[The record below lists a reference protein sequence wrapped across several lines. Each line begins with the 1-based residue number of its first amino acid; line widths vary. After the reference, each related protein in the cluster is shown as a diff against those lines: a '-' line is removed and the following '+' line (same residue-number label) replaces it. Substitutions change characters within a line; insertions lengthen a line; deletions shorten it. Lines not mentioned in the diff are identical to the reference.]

1 MSESRGGPVT
11 RATRTPRRAAR
22 RTAAASLLAVTAL
35 LAAACTT
42 GGATSK
48 ADTGADDTTPVTIT
62 FWHGL
67 SSPHEIASVN
77 AVLAKFHKKFPY
89 ITVKAVAA
97 QTDDKVNQ
105 AIRGGTA
112 PDVASSF
119 NAANVG
125 GWCSSGAFQDLT
137 PDIKA
142 DHVDMSQI
150 PKAVQSYTA
159 FDGERCTMPW
169 LADTF
174 GLYYN
179 KKLFAKAGITS
190 PPKTMSELAAD
201 AKKLTTFN
209 ADGSIKTAGFMP
221 YLGAYE
227 MLTEHLVPSWG
238 GKWLTA
244 DGQSNVGGDAAFAQA
259 LTWQKSLVDWF
270 GAKKLVTFK
279 SGMGDEFS
287 AQNAFETGKL
297 AMMVDGEWRN
307 AFIKNDKADI
317 DYGTAAV
324 PAADGKSQL
333 YGAGYVG
340 GNVIGMPRGAKHPGA
355 AWKLIKF
362 LTTDT
367 DALTTLADAIGNV
380 PTTTAALDSPSLGLS
395 KDPNFAPFLEVYKN
409 PLTTTTPASGDGGAY
424 LTNFGHFVEKWQSG
438 GVSDLKAGLAAVDK
452 QNNAAL
458 KLGQ

>member
-1 MSESRGGPVT
+1 MPESRGRSVP
-11 RATRTPRRAAR
+11 RTAR
-22 RTAAASLLAVTAL
+22 RTIATSLIAAAAL
-35 LAAACTT
+35 LTASCTT
-42 GGATSK
+42 GGTSSK
-48 ADTGADDTTPVTIT
+48 ADIGADDTTPVTIT

-67 SSPHEIASVN
+67 SSPHEVDSINS
-77 AVLAKFHKKFPY
+77 VLAKFHEKYPY

-119 NAANVG
+119 DSKNVG
-125 GWCSSGAFQDLT
+125 GWCSSGAFQDLN
-137 PDIKA
+137 PNIKA

-159 FDGERCTMPW
+159 FGGKRCTMPW

-179 KKLFAKAGITS
+179 KKLFAEAGITD
-190 PPKTMSELAAD
+190 PPKTMTELAAD
-201 AKKLTTFN
+201 AKKLTKFN

-221 YLGAYE
+221 YLGGYE
-227 MLTEHLVPSWG
+227 MLTQYLVTSWG
-238 GKWLTA
+238 GKWLTS
-244 DGQSNVGGDAAFAQA
+244 DGQSDVGGDPAFAQA
-259 LTWQKSLVDWF
+259 LTWQKKLVDWF
-270 GAKKLVTFK
+270 GVKKLVTFK
-279 SGMGDEFS
+279 AGMGDEFS

-307 AFIKNDKADI
+307 SFIKNDKSTV
-317 DYGTAAV
+317 DYGTALIP
-324 PAADGKSQL
+324 PAEGKSQL
-333 YGAGYVG
+333 SGAGFVG

-355 AWKLIKF
+355 AWKLIKY

-367 DALTTLADAIGNV
+367 EAVTTLADAIGNV
-380 PTTTAALDSPSLGLS
+380 PTTIAALNSPSLKLS
-395 KDPNFAPFLEVYKN
+395 KDPHYAPFLEVFKN

-438 GVSDLKAGLAAVDK
+438 DVPDLKAALAAVDK

>member
-1 MSESRGGPVT
+1 MSESRGRPVT
-11 RATRTPRRAAR
+11 RTTR
-22 RTAAASLLAVTAL
+22 RTVAASLIAATAL
-35 LAAACTT
+35 LTASCTT
-42 GGATSK
+42 GGSSSK
-48 ADTGADDTTPVTIT
+48 ADTGAADTTPVTIT

-67 SSPHEIASVN
+67 SSPHEVDSINS
-77 AVLAKFHKKFPY
+77 VLAKFHKKYPY

-119 NAANVG
+119 DSKNVG

-150 PKAVQSYTA
+150 PKAVQSYTE
-159 FDGERCTMPW
+159 FGGKRCTMPW

-179 KKLFAKAGITS
+179 KKLFAKAGIAG
-190 PPKTMSELAAD
+190 PPRTMTELAAD

-221 YLGAYE
+221 YLGGYE
-227 MLTEHLVPSWG
+227 MLTQYLVTSWG
-238 GKWLTA
+238 GKWLTSG
-244 DGQSNVGGDAAFAQA
+244 GQSSVGGDPAFAQA
-259 LTWQKSLVDWF
+259 LTWQKKLVDWF

-279 SGMGDEFS
+279 AGMGDEFS

-307 AFIKNDKADI
+307 SFIKNDKSGV
-317 DYGTAAV
+317 DYGTAV
-324 PAADGKSQL
+324 IPPAEGKSQFS
-333 YGAGYVG
+333 GAGFVG

-355 AWKLIKF
+355 AWKLIKY

-380 PTTTAALDSPSLGLS
+380 PTTIAALNSPSLGLS
-395 KDPNFAPFLEVYKN
+395 KDAHYTPFLDVFKN

-438 GVSDLKAGLAAVDK
+438 GVPDLKAGLTAVDK

>member
-1 MSESRGGPVT
+1 MSESRGRSVT
-11 RATRTPRRAAR
+11 RTAR
-22 RTAAASLLAVTAL
+22 RTVAASLIAATAL

-42 GGATSK
+42 GGTSSK
-48 ADTGADDTTPVTIT
+48 ANTGADDTTPVTIT

-67 SSPHEIASVN
+67 SSPHEVDSINS
-77 AVLAKFHKKFPY
+77 VLAKFHKKYPY

-119 NAANVG
+119 DSKNVG

-159 FDGERCTMPW
+159 FGGKRCTMPW

-179 KKLFAKAGITS
+179 KKLFAKAGIAG
-190 PPKTMSELAAD
+190 PPKTMTELAAD
-201 AKKLTTFN
+201 TKKLTTFN
-209 ADGSIKTAGFMP
+209 TDGSIKTAGFMP
-221 YLGAYE
+221 YLGGYE
-227 MLTEHLVPSWG
+227 MLTQYLVPSWG
-238 GKWLTA
+238 GKWLTS
-244 DGQSNVGGDAAFAQA
+244 DGQSNVGADPAFAHA
-259 LTWQKSLVDWF
+259 LTWQKNLVDWF
-270 GAKKLVTFK
+270 GTKKLVTFK
-279 SGMGDEFS
+279 AGMGDEFS

-307 AFIKNDKADI
+307 SFIKNDKSTV
-317 DYGTAAV
+317 DYGTAV
-324 PAADGKSQL
+324 IPPAEGKSQFN
-333 YGAGYVG
+333 GAGFVG

-355 AWKLIKF
+355 AWKLIKY

-367 DALTTLADAIGNV
+367 EAVTGLADAIGNV
-380 PTTTAALDSPSLGLS
+380 PTTIPALNSPSLALS
-395 KDPNFAPFLEVYKN
+395 KDPHFAPFLEVFKN

-424 LTNFGHFVEKWQSG
+424 LTNFGHFVEKWQSDA
-438 GVSDLKAGLAAVDK
+438 VPDLKAGLIAVDK